1 MKMAQTQKKKSNT
14 STKKGNAS
22 SGKTVKN
29 TSKNKKTVS
38 KPPVKRNVAA
48 PKEKIISSK
57 EARLHMEIKFWVS
70 LAIAV
75 MLELSNFGVMG
86 KLGSILSSF
95 MFGMFGIMAYVFP
108 IALFVGYIFFIVNF
122 SNSKMIMK
130 LVTGVLLFLLMCAL
144 SQLVYRGAENI
155 DFYNV
160 CASNRAGGGMAGGF
174 IAIGMSGI
182 IGVFGAYVLILF
194 LTLICIIV
202 ITEKSLVGGIRTG
215 YKATKGNIRRMQQE
229 SDIIRNERNSRSR
242 KRRGGVSGVATNL
255 QLINPNKPNEELHEI
270 HESFPNGAVIKGENI
285 KGELKREKIEKTEK
299 TETPVVENDGA
310 LREAVTYTKKSAA
323 KESKV
328 ESSKPEIS
336 ESSMQASQAQMELK
350 PYEKPEEKDENEVFT
365 PKEKIQVSK
374 SAKAVMDRK
383 PFSKVPVPD
392 NSGAKGAEIK
402 QADMSVG
409 ITTEPERG
417 RIVEKKNSNNE
428 VYRYEFPPLSLL
440 KKGVAGKIEKTQGLS
455 ETAFKLEEILKNFGV
470 NVTVTNESRGPSV
483 TRYELQ
489 PEMGTK
495 VSKITALTDD
505 IKLNLAAA
513 DIRIEAPIP
522 GKAAVGIEVPNEK
535 REPVFLR
542 DLIES
547 KELINHPSKL
557 AFAAGKDIAG
567 NVIVADIAKMPHM
580 LIAGTTGSGK
590 SVFTN
595 SIIMSILFRADPN
608 EVKLLIVDP
617 KVVEFGVYNGI
628 PHLLT
633 PVVTDPKKAAGA
645 LAWASAEMTRRY
657 EEFAK
662 YGVRDVKGYNEK
674 IEKIEPEEGQERP
687 ERMPQILIIID
698 ELADLMMVA
707 AKEVETSIC
716 RLAQLARAAGIH
728 LVIATQRPSVDVVT
742 GLIKANVPSRVA
754 LLVSSG
760 VDSRTIIDI
769 NGAEKLLG
777 NGDMLFY
784 PSGYVKPVRVQGAFV
799 SDSEVQSVVEFIVS
813 HTEKIEYN
821 EEITN
826 QPLSSLSGN
835 DGSGSSENDEN
846 ANDAYFAEAGRF
858 VIEKGKGSTS
868 MVQRMFRVGFNR
880 AARIIDQ
887 LEQAGVV
894 GEEEGTKPRKV
905 LMSMEQFEEYLKN
918 EQ

>member
-1 MKMAQTQKKKSNT
+1 MKMAGTKKKKSNT
-14 STKKGNAS
+14 SIKKGNTS
-22 SGKTVKN
+22 SGRTAKN
-29 TSKNKKTVS
+29 TGRKTATSSKTPAKSPAGQKTKKNTNNSHDIKYERIVS
-38 KPPVKRNVAA
+38 A
-48 PKEKIISSK
+48 K
-57 EARLHMEIKFWVS
+57 EARLHIEIKLWVS
-70 LAIAV
+70 FAIAV

-86 KLGSILSSF
+86 KLGKVLGNV
-95 MFGMFGIMAYVFP
+95 MFGMFGILAYIFP
-108 IALFVGYIFFIVNF
+108 IALFIGYIFFIVNF
-122 SNSKMIMK
+122 GNSKMPVK
-130 LVTGVLLFLLMCAL
+130 LVSGILLFLLMCAL
-144 SQLVYRGAENI
+144 AQLVYSGTDNI
-155 DFYNV
+155 DFYSV
-160 CASNRAGGGMAGGF
+160 CSTGRAGGGITGGL
-174 IAIGMSGI
+174 IAVGTSGI
-182 IGVFGAYVLILF
+182 IGIVGAYVFILF
-194 LTLICIIV
+194 LSLICIIL
-202 ITEKSLVGGIRTG
+202 ITERSLVGGIKSG
-215 YKATKGNIRRMQQE
+215 YKATKGNIKRMQRE
-229 SDIIRNERNSRSR
+229 SDIIRNDRDIRRN
-242 KRRGGVSGVATNL
+242 KKHKVSGVATDL
-255 QLINPNKPNEELHEI
+255 QLINPNRQDEGLHEI
-270 HESFPNGAVIKGENI
+270 HEEFPNGIVIKGENN
-285 KGELKREKIEKTEK
+285 K
-299 TETPVVENDGA
+299 VENDKAENYKTENNRVENNRVENNEGA
-310 LREAVTYTKKSAA
+310 LREAVTYTKPVSNKKSGT
-323 KESKV
+323 STV
-328 ESSKPEIS
+328 EKNSPINNE
-336 ESSMQASQAQMELK
+336 A
-350 PYEKPEEKDENEVFT
+350 DENEVFT
-365 PKEKIQVSK
+365 PKEKVQVSK

-383 PFSKVPVPD
+383 PFTNVPTAPA
-392 NSGAKGAEIK
+392 NKGVERI
-402 QADMSVG
+402 QADMSEGV
-409 ITTEPERG
+409 TSPPEKG
-417 RIVEKKNSNNE
+417 RVVEKKNADNE

-440 KKGVAGKIEKTQGLS
+440 KKGVASKRTQTQGLS
-455 ETAFKLEEILKNFGV
+455 ETALKLEEILKNFGV

-483 TRYELQ
+483 TRYEIQ

-505 IKLNLAAA
+505 IKLNLAAS

-522 GKAAVGIEVPNEK
+522 GKAAVGIEVPNDK

-547 KELINHPSKL
+547 EELMNHPSKL

-645 LAWASAEMTRRY
+645 LAWAASEMTRRY

-674 IEKIEPEEGQERP
+674 IEKVELKEGEERP
-687 ERMPQILIIID
+687 ERMSQILIIID

-707 AKEVETSIC
+707 AKEVETYIC

-742 GLIKANVPSRVA
+742 GLIKANIPSRVA

-821 EEITN
+821 EDITN
-826 QPLSSLSGN
+826 QPIVSVQGIESQGAN
-835 DGSGSSENDEN
+835 EDES
-846 ANDAYFAEAGRF
+846 AVDAYFAEAGKF

-868 MVQRMFRVGFNR
+868 MIQRMFRVGFNR

-887 LEQAGVV
+887 LEQAGIV

-905 LMSMEQFEEYLKN
+905 LMTLEQFEEYLKN
-918 EQ
+918 NDNK

>member
-1 MKMAQTQKKKSNT
+1 MAETQKKKSTKTTNKSASSTGKAVKKANSKTANT
-14 STKKGNAS
+14 TKKRTANTGNR
-22 SGKTVKN
+22 
-29 TSKNKKTVS
+29 KKIQ
-38 KPPVKRNVAA
+38 PVE
-48 PKEKIISSK
+48 PKAIEVRSREISEK
-57 EARLHMEIKFWVS
+57 EARLHMEIKLWLS
-70 LAIAV
+70 LAIALL
-75 MLELSNFGVMG
+75 LELSNFGIIG
-86 KLGSILSSF
+86 KLGNGLSSV
-95 MFGMFGIMAYVFP
+95 MFGLFGVMAYVFP
-108 IALFVGYIFFIVNF
+108 IALFVGYIFCIVNF
-122 SNSKMIMK
+122 SNSKMLMK
-130 LVTGVLLFLLMCAL
+130 LCAGILLFLIMCGLM
-144 SQLVYRGAENI
+144 QLIHNEGQAGQ
-155 DFYNV
+155 FYQE
-160 CASNRAGGGMAGGF
+160 ASTMRVGGGLVGGLIAAG
-174 IAIGMSGI
+174 MVGI
-182 IGVFGAYVLILF
+182 IGLLGSYILILF
-194 LTLICIIV
+194 LTIVCVII
-202 ITEKSLVGGIRTG
+202 ITEKSLVGGIKNG
-215 YKATKGNIRRMQQE
+215 YNATKGNIHRMQQE
-229 SDIIRNERNSRSR
+229 SDIIRSER
-242 KRRGGVSGVATNL
+242 KRTRNNKKISGVATNL
-255 QLINPNKPNEELHEI
+255 KLINPNKPNEELHEI
-270 HESFPNGAVIKGENI
+270 HSEFPNGALVKGD
-285 KGELKREKIEKTEK
+285 
-299 TETPVVENDGA
+299 VEMEEISSDGA
-310 LREAVTYTKKSAA
+310 LREAVVYTKHTNVS
-323 KESKV
+323 KESEKRT
-328 ESSKPEIS
+328 S
-336 ESSMQASQAQMELK
+336 AQSTIQPTAQTTIRDVVAE
-350 PYEKPEEKDENEVFT
+350 EKEEKDENEVFT

-374 SAKAVMDRK
+374 SAMAVMDRK
-383 PFSKVPVPD
+383 PFSSAKPAGDVQVKKED
-392 NSGAKGAEIK
+392 NIGAKGAEIK
-402 QADMSVG
+402 QADLSQG
-409 ITTEPERG
+409 ITTAPEKG
-417 RIVEKKNSNNE
+417 RVVEKKKSNDE

-440 KKGVAGKIEKTQGLS
+440 KKGVAQKITKTNGLS
-455 ETAFKLEEILKNFGV
+455 ETALKLEEILKNFGV
-470 NVTVTNESRGPSV
+470 NVTVTNESKGPSV

-547 KELINHPSKL
+547 QELINHPSKL

-645 LAWASAEMTRRY
+645 LAWASGEMARRY
-657 EEFAK
+657 DEFAK

-674 IEKIEPEEGQERP
+674 IETIELEEGQERP

-799 SDSEVQSVVEFIVS
+799 SDNEVSSVVDFIVS

-826 QPLSSLSGN
+826 QPIDSLSGGDN
-835 DGSGSSENDEN
+835 SQGADVDEN
-846 ANDAYFAEAGRF
+846 ANDAYFAEAGKF

-868 MVQRMFRVGFNR
+868 MIQRMFRVGFNR

-894 GEEEGTKPRKV
+894 GAEEGTKPRKI
-905 LMSMEQFEEYLKN
+905 LMTLEEFEEYLKN
-918 EQ
+918 T